1 MDIGFKMQIYPTK
14 EQESVLLEYCKI
26 SHNMWNYIVNK
37 YKNNL
42 PNVKKYEIE
51 DYTCKD
57 FINDFGANI
66 PQRVALGVM
75 VKYKF
80 S

>member
-42 PNVKKYEIE
+42 PNVKKIR
-51 DYTCKD
+51 
-57 FINDFGANI
+57 N
-66 PQRVALGVM
+66 
-75 VKYKF
+75 
-80 S
+80 